1 MICRIRQVARSEPKF
16 HQMEMLGGV
25 GRSIKEWLIIFMIG
39 LDLRIGVIRCFCS

>member
-1 MICRIRQVARSEPKF
+1 MCDIIPEGLKQDGSG
-16 HQMEMLGGV
+16 EMLGGV